1 MGHTE
6 AVDQVASGTSTAA
19 ELSTTPNNP
28 FGLVNSD
35 FVQIREDAEYWHID
49 IGRSEESRAV
59 YGSLYKRLEE
69 LEQRYESTLDSILAE
84 LDSDNDEM

>member
-6 AVDQVASGTSTAA
+6 AVDQTASGASTTA
-19 ELSTTPNNP
+19 ELSTTPDNP

-49 IGRSEESRAV
+49 IGRSEEERAL
-59 YGSLYKRLEE
+59 YGNLYKRLEE
-69 LEQRYESTLDSILAE
+69 LNQRYESTINSILAE
-84 LDSDNDEM
+84 LDDDEM